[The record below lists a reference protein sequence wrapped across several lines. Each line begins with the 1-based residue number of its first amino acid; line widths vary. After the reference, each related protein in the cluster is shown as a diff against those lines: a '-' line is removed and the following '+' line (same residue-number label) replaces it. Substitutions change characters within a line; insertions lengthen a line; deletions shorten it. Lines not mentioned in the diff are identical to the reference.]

1 MIIGSGLLASAFDPK
16 AVEMLDATIFASGV
30 SNSNETDPA
39 SYARE
44 ERLLSEHLGSSAH
57 RIFVYFSTCSITDPD
72 RGAGMYARHKKR
84 MEDKV
89 ATLDNYLILRLP
101 QVVGRTQNPNTLT
114 NFLASRIAQGAT
126 IPLWSRA
133 IRCLVDVEHVA
144 AITLELLRQEHPIRM
159 LADIAPPE
167 VVTMPSLV
175 DMLESAM
182 GICTERQ
189 LIDREGGSHPDPS
202 LMLSLSPSLGLD
214 VSRGYT
220 ERLLR
225 KYYGRPDAS

>member
-1 MIIGSGLLASAFDPK
+1 MIVGNGLLASAFDPK

-44 ERLLSEHLGSSAH
+44 ERLLSEHLVLSRGV
-57 RIFVYFSTCSITDPD
+57 FVYFSTCSIADPD
-72 RGAGMYARHKKR
+72 RGGGMYAQHKKR

-89 ATLDNYLILRLP
+89 ATQDSHLILRLP
-101 QVVGRTQNPNTLT
+101 QVVGETRNPNTLT
-114 NFLASRIAQGAT
+114 NFLADRIARGAK
-126 IPLWSRA
+126 IPLWSGA

-144 AITLELLRQEHPIRM
+144 AITLELLRQPRPIR
-159 LADIAPPE
+159 LLGDIAPPE
-167 VVTMPSLV
+167 VVTMPRLV

-182 GICTERQ
+182 GICTTRQ

-202 LMLSLSPSLGLD
+202 LMLSLAPGLGLD
-214 VSRGYT
+214 MSSGYT
-220 ERLLR
+220 ERLLL